1 MPATP
6 SGDPLSFV
14 DHPTSGGPASGDPT
28 PLRVTALAGGIGAA
42 RFLRGLIAAG
52 SGSERPL
59 EITVVGNTG
68 DDISLYGLHISPDL
82 DTVMYTLGSGIDEEQ
97 GWGRSG
103 ETWHAL
109 EEVRAYGAVE
119 SWFGLGDR
127 DIGTHLVRTAM
138 LADGRTL
145 SEITAV
151 LCERWQPGVRL
162 LPMTDDPVASHVQID
177 ADGGSDEGR
186 RTMHFQEYW
195 VRLHAESPASAVL
208 YRGIETA
215 RPAPG
220 VIDAI
225 LGAEVVLFP
234 PSNPVVSIGT
244 ILAVAG
250 IADAV
255 RTTAAPVVGIS
266 PIISGAPVRGMADK
280 LLPSVGVDT
289 SSLGIGRH
297 YGARSRGGLV
307 DGWLVDS
314 VDESAVA
321 ALTEAGIVAAARPL
335 WMTDVPA
342 TAAIAAAALELA
354 RSVDGQV
361 AGPVG

>member
-6 SGDPLSFV
+6 SGDASFPV
-14 DHPTSGGPASGDPT
+14 DRSPSADAPSADAT

-52 SGSERPL
+52 SGTGRPL
-59 EITVVGNTG
+59 EITVIGNTG
-68 DDISLYGLHISPDL
+68 DDITLYGLHISPDL

-127 DIGTHLVRTAM
+127 DIGTHLVRTSM
-138 LADGRTL
+138 LADGKTL

-151 LCERWQPGVRL
+151 LCERWQPGIRL

-177 ADGGSDEGR
+177 ADDNSDEGR

-208 YRGIETA
+208 YRGIESA

-225 LGAEVVLFP
+225 LDADVVLFP

-255 RTTAAPVVGIS
+255 RTTTAPVVGIS

-289 SSLGIGRH
+289 SALGIGRH
-297 YGARSRGGLV
+297 YGARSHGGLV

-314 VDESAVA
+314 ADEAAVD
-321 ALTEAGIVAAARPL
+321 ALTDAGIAAAARPL
-335 WMTDVPA
+335 WMTDVAA
-342 TAAIAAAALELA
+342 TATIAAAALELA
-354 RSVDGQV
+354 RTLPARATGSVG
-361 AGPVG
+361 

>member
-6 SGDPLSFV
+6 SGDPISSDYQPV
-14 DHPTSGGPASGDPT
+14 ADHAVPAFGDPA

-82 DTVMYTLGSGIDEEQ
+82 DTVMYTLGAGIDEEQ
-97 GWGRSG
+97 GWGRSE

-109 EEVRAYGAVE
+109 EEVRAYDAVE

-138 LADGRTL
+138 LADGKTL
-145 SEITAV
+145 SEITEV
-151 LCERWQPGVRL
+151 LCRRWQPGVRL
-162 LPMTDDPVASHVQID
+162 LPMTDDPVASHVQIE
-177 ADGGSDEGR
+177 ADDGSDESR
-186 RTMHFQEYW
+186 RTIHFQEYW

-208 YRGIETA
+208 YQGIEAA
-215 RPAPG
+215 RPASG
-220 VIDAI
+220 VIEAI
-225 LGAEVVLFP
+225 MGADVVLFP

-255 RTTAAPVVGIS
+255 RATTAPVVGIS

-289 SSLGIGRH
+289 SALGIGRH

-314 VDESAVA
+314 ADDAAVA
-321 ALTEAGIVAAARPL
+321 ALTEAGLHAAARPL
-335 WMTDVPA
+335 WMTDMPA
-342 TAAIAAAALELA
+342 TAAIATAALELA
-354 RSVDGQV
+354 RSLG
-361 AGPVG
+361 